1 LWWALPFNATWTVE
15 RPDHVLR
22 MKLGLALNPEISA
35 GNRNV
40 PADQAS
46 YVTLC
51 PGDTLDGRF
60 RLLETINQGGM
71 ATVFKAEDLHQDNQ
85 LVAVKVPLMKYASG
99 VGAWSREEREEEMGL
114 RLNHPYILKFVPVEG
129 HHRYYVVTEYVNG
142 HSVAEHLKKEGRL
155 AEEEAVSIVRRICE
169 ALRYLHEKG
178 VVHYD
183 LKPANIMLCAD
194 GSIRLIDFGL
204 AQPVETSRFHLR
216 GPAPPMGSVAYISPE
231 QIQRK
236 RGRPSADI
244 YSLGGMLYEMLTG
257 SPPFPG
263 DDPYLI
269 GSQRLTGDPA
279 APRALNAEIS
289 PQVEEIVLRALQRD
303 PARRYLNAAAMLVDL
318 AAPEQ
323 VVVTGLSGRLQP
335 STRWRRNWRRIR
347 WFALCFLLPIAVQLL
362 LYLLIWRRYNGKH

>member
-1 LWWALPFNATWTVE
+1 
-15 RPDHVLR
+15 
-22 MKLGLALNPEISA
+22 MKLGLTPAPETA
-35 GNRNV
+35 GHRDV

-46 YVTLC
+46 YVTLR
-51 PGDTLDGRF
+51 PGDMLDGRF
-60 RLLETINQGGM
+60 RLVETINQGGM
-71 ATVFKAEDLHQDNQ
+71 ATVFKAEDLHCNHQP
-85 LVAVKVPLMKYASG
+85 VAVKVPLMKYASG
-99 VGAWSREEREEEMGL
+99 VGTWSRQEREEEMGL
-114 RLNHPYILKFVPVEG
+114 RLDHPYVLKFVPVAG
-129 HHRYYVVTEYVNG
+129 HRRHYIVTEYLTG
-142 HSVAEHLKKEGRL
+142 HTLAEDLKKLGRL
-155 AEEEAVSIVRRICE
+155 AEAEAISIARRICE
-169 ALRYLHEKG
+169 ALQHLHEEG

-183 LKPANIMLCAD
+183 LKPANIMLCTD

-204 AQPVETSRFHLR
+204 AQPVETSRFHLH
-216 GPAPPMGSVAYISPE
+216 GSAPPMGTVAYVSPE

-269 GSQRLTGDPA
+269 GSQRLTGDPV
-279 APRALNAEIS
+279 APRTINPELS

-303 PARRYLNAAAMLVDL
+303 PARRYPSAAAMLADL
-318 AAPEQ
+318 AAPER

-335 STRWRRNWRRIR
+335 STRWRRNWRRVR

-362 LYLLIWRRYNGKH
+362 LYLWIWQRYSGKR

>member
-1 LWWALPFNATWTVE
+1 
-15 RPDHVLR
+15 
-22 MKLGLALNPEISA
+22 MKLGLTLAPETSA

-46 YVTLC
+46 YVTLR
-51 PGDTLDGRF
+51 PGDMLDGRF
-60 RLLETINQGGM
+60 RLVETINQGGM
-71 ATVFKAEDLHQDNQ
+71 AMVFKAEDLHRDRQ
-85 LVAVKVPLMKYASG
+85 LVAVKVPLIKYASG
-99 VGAWSREEREEEMGL
+99 VGTWSREEREEEMGL
-114 RLNHPYILKFVPVEG
+114 RLDHPYILKFIPVDG
-129 HHRYYVVTEYVNG
+129 HHRYYVVTEYVTG
-142 HSVAEHLKKEGRL
+142 HTLAEHLRNGGRL
-155 AEEEAVSIVRRICE
+155 TEAEAVSIARRICE
-169 ALRYLHEKG
+169 ALQYLHQEG

-216 GPAPPMGSVAYISPE
+216 GPAPPMGTVAYVSPE

-244 YSLGGMLYEMLTG
+244 YSLGGMLYEILTG

-269 GSQRLTGDPA
+269 GSQRLTGDPVG
-279 APRALNAEIS
+279 PRTLNPEVS
-289 PQVEEIVLRALQRD
+289 LQVEEIVLRALQRD
-303 PARRYLNAAAMLVDL
+303 PARRYPSAAAMLADL
-318 AAPEQ
+318 AAPER
-323 VVVTGLSGRLQP
+323 VVVTGLSERLQP
-335 STRWRRNWRRIR
+335 STRWRRNWRRVR

-362 LYLLIWRRYNGKH
+362 LYLWIWQRYSGKR

>member
-1 LWWALPFNATWTVE
+1 
-15 RPDHVLR
+15 
-22 MKLGLALNPEISA
+22 MKLGLTPSPETSA

-46 YVTLC
+46 YVTLR

-60 RLLETINQGGM
+60 RLVETINQGGM
-71 ATVFKAEDLHQDNQ
+71 ATVFKAEDLQRDHQT
-85 LVAVKVPLMKYASG
+85 VVIKVPLMKYASG
-99 VGAWSREEREEEMGL
+99 VGTWSRQEREEEMGL
-114 RLNHPYILKFVPVEG
+114 RLDHPYILKFIPVDG
-129 HHRYYVVTEYVNG
+129 HHRYYVVTEYLTG
-142 HSVAEHLKKEGRL
+142 YTLAEHLKTLGRL
-155 AEEEAVSIVRRICE
+155 PEAEAISIVRRICE
-169 ALRYLHEKG
+169 ALRYLHEEG

-216 GPAPPMGSVAYISPE
+216 GPAPPMGTIAYVSPE

-269 GSQRLTGDPA
+269 GSQRLTGDPV
-279 APRALNAEIS
+279 APRTLNPALS

-303 PARRYLNAAAMLVDL
+303 PARRYPGAAAMLADL
-318 AAPEQ
+318 VAPER
-323 VVVTGLSGRLQP
+323 VVMTGLSEQLQP
-335 STRWRRNWRRIR
+335 STRWRRNWRRFR
-347 WFALCFLLPIAVQLL
+347 WFAVCFLLPIAVQLL
-362 LYLLIWRRYNGKH
+362 LYLWIWQRYRGRR